1 MELIRD
7 RTEKL
12 LSLYSTEQIV
22 KKSSNFTTKD
32 YLKSTGNT
40 KNSETYVTEFNYVF
54 KEKIDLSKVKNN
66 FNWIEESNHVGESGG
81 LKKITQ
87 SSYKFLVKN
96 PNITNE
102 LTEEGNIDF
111 GKESDF
117 SYSFLPYVAPSTL
130 ELHKTNQISVY
141 LNYLQTIRKSL
152 IHNITNTPD
161 SVLIPEILA
170 TFGIKFNVSIAN
182 SKLLEYIGDKLAYDK
197 SQVPVNNPSEDN
209 FGSNFSQQ
217 PKPVSG
223 FQNYSFS
230 DIKAPTFGS
239 VEDPDYAW
247 QGSDYNNYPS
257 KFWLISY

>member
-1 MELIRD
+1 MDNTLTLDVLFELEEIQALKDYIRSSLRLSNTNPTLIDKVRSLMELIRD

-81 LKKITQ
+81 QKKITQ

-197 SQVPVNNPSEDN
+197 SQYRLIILVRTTLVRTLVNN
-209 FGSNFSQQ
+209 
-217 PKPVSG
+217 
-223 FQNYSFS
+223 QN
-230 DIKAPTFGS
+230 P
-239 VEDPDYAW
+239 
-247 QGSDYNNYPS
+247 
-257 KFWLISY
+257 